1 MRQGFIILYPVSLIK
16 TAAVLF
22 TSTVRDWQGRPSELR
37 EKLGVFSPE
46 ENGVEK
52 CAAEVGSE
60 SCSGGM
66 E

>member
-22 TSTVRDWQGRPSELR
+22 TSTVGGWQGRPSEL
-37 EKLGVFSPE
+37 KLDVLSPE

-52 CAAEVGSE
+52 SAAEVGSE

>member
-22 TSTVRDWQGRPSELR
+22 TSTVGGWQGRPSELR
-37 EKLGVFSPE
+37 VKLDVLSPE

-52 CAAEVGSE
+52 SAAEVGSE